1 MKLVHGSL
9 FSGFDAPSV
18 ASFQMG
24 WENAFHCEVNDFCN
38 IILKYWFPNSE
49 HYEDIAKTDFK
60 KWRGKIDILT
70 GGFPCQPFSVAGQRK
85 GTDDN
90 RYLWPQMLR
99 AIQEIQPTWVIGENV
114 AGILTMVQPGEET
127 EVANGYSIFEEDN
140 RKRVLLRQE
149 YVVET
154 ICQDLEREGYSIQPM
169 LIPACAVGAPHRRD
183 RVWFVAHRTNA
194 GTEDVRREWKNT
206 ILSDGTAPNSNIYG
220 QRFGEDKQK
229 LDTRSEAK
237 TDNSTGCKNGF
248 APIAGSKRCCGRCDN
263 REERCVYNDRERNS
277 EENKWK
283 RDKWQHWTGE
293 DGSVASNSQ
302 CQGSRQVHEEIQ
314 SEKPDG
320 DSTDRNGHEWDAA
333 YSDCE
338 KLQKRFKAGRRS
350 DAKKDGTGM
359 VNGTERFGG
368 LQYAP
373 DSYNKRLQGFNV
385 SQWNDTEKRQIE
397 ERCSKQYSCH
407 DRSTLPTKDWE
418 DFPTQS
424 PVCSRDDGLSF
435 DVDSLTIPFTR
446 WRQESIKG
454 YGNAIVPQVILEIYK
469 AIEDIEQLALQSNE
483 K

>member
-9 FSGFDAPSV
+9 FSGFDAPSL

-24 WENAFHCEVNDFCN
+24 WENAFHCEINNFCN
-38 IILKYWFPNSE
+38 AILKYWFPNSE
-49 HYEDIAKTDFK
+49 HYEDISRTDFR

-90 RYLWPQMLR
+90 RYLWSQMLR
-99 AIQEIQPTWVIGENV
+99 AIQEIQPTWVVGENV
-114 AGILTMVQPGEET
+114 AGILTIVQPGEEV
-127 EVANGYSIFEEDN
+127 EVANGCSIFEEDN

-154 ICQDLEREGYSIQPM
+154 ICQALEREGYSIQPI

-194 GTEDVRREWKNT
+194 GIEDVRREWENT
-206 ILSDGTAPNSNIYG
+206 ILSDGTAPNSDIYG
-220 QRFGEDKQK
+220 RRFGKGEQK
-229 LDTRSEAK
+229 PDSRSEGK
-237 TDNSTGCKNGF
+237 TDNSTGCKNGP

-263 REERCVYNDRERNS
+263 REERCIYNDRERNS

-283 RDKWQHWTGE
+283 RDKWQHRTGE
-293 DGSVASNSQ
+293 DGSTASNSQ

-333 YSDCE
+333 YSDSE

-350 DAKKDGTGM
+350 DTKK
-359 VNGTERFGG
+359 NGTRMDNGIERSGG

-373 DSYNKRLQGFNV
+373 DSDNKRLQGFHV
-385 SQWNDTEKRQIE
+385 SQWDDAEKREIE
-397 ERCSKQYSCH
+397 ERYSKQYSCD
-407 DRSTLPTKDWE
+407 DRGTLPTTDWE
-418 DFPTQS
+418 DFPTQP
-424 PVCSRDDGLSF
+424 PVCSRDDGLPF
-435 DVDSLTIPFTR
+435 DVDSLTIPFTK
-446 WRQESIKG
+446 WKQESIKG

-469 AIEDIEQLALQSNE
+469 AIEEVEKLALQPNAE
-483 K
+483 

>member
-1 MKLVHGSL
+1 
-9 FSGFDAPSV
+9 
-18 ASFQMG
+18 MG
-24 WENAFHCEVNDFCN
+24 WENAFHCEINNFCN
-38 IILKYWFPNSE
+38 AILKYWFPNSE
-49 HYEDIAKTDFK
+49 HYEDISRTDFR

-90 RYLWPQMLR
+90 RYLWSQMLR
-99 AIQEIQPTWVIGENV
+99 AIQEIQPTWVVGENV
-114 AGILTMVQPGEET
+114 AGILTMVQPGEEV
-127 EVANGYSIFEEDN
+127 EVANGCSIFEEDN

-154 ICQDLEREGYSIQPM
+154 ICQALEREGYSIQPI

-194 GTEDVRREWKNT
+194 GIEDVRREWENT
-206 ILSDGTAPNSNIYG
+206 ILSDGTAPNSDIYG
-220 QRFGEDKQK
+220 RRFGKGEQK
-229 LDTRSEAK
+229 PDSRSEGK
-237 TDNSTGCKNGF
+237 TDNSTGCKNGP

-263 REERCVYNDRERNS
+263 REERCIYNDRERNS

-283 RDKWQHWTGE
+283 RDKWQHRTGE
-293 DGSVASNSQ
+293 DGSTASNSQ

-333 YSDCE
+333 YSDSE

-350 DAKKDGTGM
+350 DTKK
-359 VNGTERFGG
+359 NGTRMDNGIERSGG

-373 DSYNKRLQGFNV
+373 DSDNKRLQGFHV
-385 SQWNDTEKRQIE
+385 SQWDDAEKREIE
-397 ERCSKQYSCH
+397 ERYSKQYSCD
-407 DRSTLPTKDWE
+407 DRGTLPTTDWE
-418 DFPTQS
+418 DFPTQP
-424 PVCSRDDGLSF
+424 PVCSRDDGLPF
-435 DVDSLTIPFTR
+435 DVDSLTIPFTK
-446 WRQESIKG
+446 WKQESIKG

-469 AIEDIEQLALQSNE
+469 AIEEVEKLALQPNAE
-483 K
+483 

>member
-1 MKLVHGSL
+1 MRLVHGSL
-9 FSGFDAPSV
+9 FSGFDAPSI

-38 IILKYWFPNSE
+38 MILKYWFPNSE

-127 EVANGYSIFEEDN
+127 EVANGCSIFEEDN

-206 ILSDGTAPNSNIYG
+206 ILSDGTAPNP
-220 QRFGEDKQK
+220 
-229 LDTRSEAK
+229 
-237 TDNSTGCKNGF
+237 DNRTGSKNGS
-248 APIAGSKRCCGRCDN
+248 APITSSERCCGWCDN
-263 REERCVYNDRERNS
+263 REERCIYNDRERNS

-283 RDKWQHWTGE
+283 RDKWQHRTGT
-293 DGSVASNSQ
+293 DGSVASDSQ
-302 CQGSRQVHEEIQ
+302 YQRSRQVHEEIQ

-320 DSTDRNGHEWDAA
+320 DSINRNGYEWDVA
-333 YSDCE
+333 YSDSE
-338 KLQKRFKAGRRS
+338 KLQKRIKAGRRS
-350 DAKKDGTGM
+350 DTKKDGTRM
-359 VNGTERFGG
+359 DNGFERFSG
-368 LQYAP
+368 LQNAP
-373 DSYNKRLQGFNV
+373 DSDNKRLQGFHV
-385 SQWNDTEKRQIE
+385 SQWDDANKREIE
-397 ERCSKQYSCH
+397 ERCIKQYSCD
-407 DRSTLPTKDWE
+407 DRGTLPTKDWE
-418 DFPTQS
+418 NFPTQ
-424 PVCSRDDGLSF
+424 PPICSRDDGLPF
-435 DVDSLTIPFTR
+435 DVDSLTIPFTK

-469 AIEDIEQLALQSNE
+469 AIEEVEQLALQSNAE
-483 K
+483 

>member
-9 FSGFDAPSV
+9 FSGFDAPSI

-114 AGILTMVQPGEET
+114 AGILTMVQPGEEA
-127 EVANGYSIFEEDN
+127 EVASGCSIFDEDN

-149 YVVET
+149 YVIET
-154 ICQDLEREGYSIQPM
+154 ICQDLEREGYSVQPM

-206 ILSDGTAPNSNIYG
+206 ILSDGTASNS
-220 QRFGEDKQK
+220 
-229 LDTRSEAK
+229 
-237 TDNSTGCKNGF
+237 DNSIGCKNGP

-263 REERCVYNDRERNS
+263 REERCIYNDQERNS

-283 RDKWQHWTGE
+283 RDKWQHRTGA

-333 YSDCE
+333 YSYSE
-338 KLQKRFKAGRRS
+338 KLQKRFKAGRRP
-350 DAKKDGTGM
+350 DTKKDGTGM
-359 VNGTERFGG
+359 DNGSERFGG

-373 DSYNKRLQGFNV
+373 DSDNKRLQGFHA
-385 SQWNDTEKRQIE
+385 SQWDDAEKREIE
-397 ERCSKQYSCH
+397 ERCSKQYSC
-407 DRSTLPTKDWE
+407 DDGRTLPTKNWE
-418 DFPTQS
+418 DFPTQP

-435 DVDSLTIPFTR
+435 DVDSLTIPFTK

-469 AIEDIEQLALQSNE
+469 TIEEVEKLALQSNAE
-483 K
+483 

>member
-9 FSGFDAPSV
+9 FSGFDAPSL

-24 WENAFHCEVNDFCN
+24 WENAFHCEINNFCN
-38 IILKYWFPNSE
+38 AILKYWFPNSE
-49 HYEDIAKTDFK
+49 HYEDISRTDFR

-90 RYLWPQMLR
+90 RYLWSQMLR
-99 AIQEIQPTWVIGENV
+99 AIQEIQPTWVVGENV
-114 AGILTMVQPGEET
+114 AGILTMVQPGEEV
-127 EVANGYSIFEEDN
+127 EVANGCSIFEEDN

-154 ICQDLEREGYSIQPM
+154 ICQALEREGYSIQPI

-194 GTEDVRREWKNT
+194 GIEDVRREWENT
-206 ILSDGTAPNSNIYG
+206 ILSDGTAPNSDIYG
-220 QRFGEDKQK
+220 RRFGKGEQK
-229 LDTRSEAK
+229 PDSRSEGK
-237 TDNSTGCKNGF
+237 TDNSTGCKNGP

-263 REERCVYNDRERNS
+263 REERCIYNDRERNS

-283 RDKWQHWTGE
+283 RDKWQHRTGE
-293 DGSVASNSQ
+293 DGSTASNSQ

-333 YSDCE
+333 YSDSE

-350 DAKKDGTGM
+350 DTKK
-359 VNGTERFGG
+359 NGTRMDNGIERSGG

-373 DSYNKRLQGFNV
+373 DSDNKRLQGFHV
-385 SQWNDTEKRQIE
+385 SQWDDAEKREIE
-397 ERCSKQYSCH
+397 ERYSKQYSCD
-407 DRSTLPTKDWE
+407 DRGTLPTTDWE
-418 DFPTQS
+418 DFPTQP
-424 PVCSRDDGLSF
+424 PVCSRDDGLPF
-435 DVDSLTIPFTR
+435 DVDSLTIPFTK
-446 WRQESIKG
+446 WKQESIKG

-469 AIEDIEQLALQSNE
+469 AIEEVEKLALQPNAE
-483 K
+483 

>member
-9 FSGFDAPSV
+9 FSGFDAPSI
-18 ASFQMG
+18 ASFWMG

-206 ILSDGTAPNSNIYG
+206 ILSDGTAPNA
-220 QRFGEDKQK
+220 R
-229 LDTRSEAK
+229 
-237 TDNSTGCKNGF
+237 
-248 APIAGSKRCCGRCDN
+248 SKRCSSRCDN
-263 REERCVYNDRERNS
+263 REERCIYNDREWNS

-283 RDKWQHWTGE
+283 WDQWQHRTGA
-293 DGSVASNSQ
+293 DGTVTSDSQ

-320 DSTDRNGHEWDAA
+320 DSTDRNGHEWNAA
-333 YSDCE
+333 YSDSE
-338 KLQKRFKAGRRS
+338 KLQKRFKTGRRS
-350 DAKKDGTGM
+350 DTKKDGTGM
-359 VNGTERFGG
+359 DDGAERFGS
-368 LQYAP
+368 LRYAP
-373 DSYNKRLQGFNV
+373 DSENKRLQDFNV
-385 SQWNDTEKRQIE
+385 SQWDGAEEREIE
-397 ERCSKQYSCH
+397 ERCSKQYSCD
-407 DRSTLPTKDWE
+407 DRGTLSTKDWE
-418 DFPTQS
+418 NFPTQP

-469 AIEDIEQLALQSNE
+469 AIEEIEQLAFKSNE
-483 K
+483 E

>member
-9 FSGFDAPSV
+9 FSGFDAPSL

-24 WENAFHCEVNDFCN
+24 WENVFHCEVNGFCN

-49 HYEDIAKTDFK
+49 HYEDISKTDFK

-114 AGILTMVQPGEET
+114 AGILTMVQSGEET
-127 EVANGYSIFEEDN
+127 EVANGCSIFEEDN

-154 ICQDLEREGYSIQPM
+154 ICQDLEREGYSIQPI

-194 GTEDVRREWKNT
+194 GTEDVRRAWENT
-206 ILSDGTAPNSNIYG
+206 ILSDGTAPNS
-220 QRFGEDKQK
+220 
-229 LDTRSEAK
+229 
-237 TDNSTGCKNGF
+237 DNSTGCKNGP
-248 APIAGSKRCCGRCDN
+248 ASITSSKRCCGRCDN
-263 REERCVYNDRERNS
+263 REERCIYNDRERNS

-283 RDKWQHWTGE
+283 RDKWQHRTGE

-333 YSDCE
+333 YSDSE

-350 DAKKDGTGM
+350 DTKK
-359 VNGTERFGG
+359 NGTRMDNGIERSGG

-373 DSYNKRLQGFNV
+373 NSDNKRLQGFNV
-385 SQWNDTEKRQIE
+385 SQWDDAEKREIE
-397 ERCSKQYSCH
+397 ERYSKQYPCD
-407 DRSTLPTKDWE
+407 DRGALPTTDWE
-418 DFPTQS
+418 NFPTQP
-424 PVCSRDDGLSF
+424 PVCSRDDGLPF
-435 DVDSLTIPFTR
+435 DVDSLTIPFTK

-469 AIEDIEQLALQSNE
+469 AIEEVEKLALQSNAE
-483 K
+483 

>member
-9 FSGFDAPSV
+9 FSGFDAPSL

-24 WENAFHCEVNDFCN
+24 WENVFHCEVNGFCN

-49 HYEDIAKTDFK
+49 HYEDISKTDFK

-114 AGILTMVQPGEET
+114 AGILTMVQSGEET
-127 EVANGYSIFEEDN
+127 EVANGCSIFEEDN

-154 ICQDLEREGYSIQPM
+154 ICQDLEREGYSIQPI

-194 GTEDVRREWKNT
+194 GTEDVRRAWENT
-206 ILSDGTAPNSNIYG
+206 ILSDGTAPNS
-220 QRFGEDKQK
+220 
-229 LDTRSEAK
+229 
-237 TDNSTGCKNGF
+237 DNSTGCKNGP
-248 APIAGSKRCCGRCDN
+248 ASITSSKRCCGRCDN
-263 REERCVYNDRERNS
+263 REERCIYNDRERNS

-283 RDKWQHWTGE
+283 RDKWQHRTGE

-320 DSTDRNGHEWDAA
+320 ECTDRNGHEWDAA
-333 YSDCE
+333 YSDSE

-350 DAKKDGTGM
+350 HTKK
-359 VNGTERFGG
+359 NGTRMDNGIERSGG

-373 DSYNKRLQGFNV
+373 DSDNKRLQGFNV
-385 SQWNDTEKRQIE
+385 SQWDDAEKREIE
-397 ERCSKQYSCH
+397 ERYSKQYSCD
-407 DRSTLPTKDWE
+407 DRGTLPTTDWE
-418 DFPTQS
+418 DFPTQP
-424 PVCSRDDGLSF
+424 PVCSRDDGLPF
-435 DVDSLTIPFTR
+435 DVDSLTIPFTK

-469 AIEDIEQLALQSNE
+469 AIEEIEKLALQSNE
-483 K
+483 E

>member
-9 FSGFDAPSV
+9 FSGFDAPSL

-24 WENAFHCEVNDFCN
+24 WENVFHCEVNGFCN

-49 HYEDIAKTDFK
+49 HYEDISKTDFK

-114 AGILTMVQPGEET
+114 AGILTMVQSGEET
-127 EVANGYSIFEEDN
+127 EVANGCSIFEEDN

-154 ICQDLEREGYSIQPM
+154 ICQDLEREGYSIQPI

-183 RVWFVAHRTNA
+183 RMWFVAHRTNA
-194 GTEDVRREWKNT
+194 GTEDVRRAWENT
-206 ILSDGTAPNSNIYG
+206 ILSDGTAPNS
-220 QRFGEDKQK
+220 
-229 LDTRSEAK
+229 
-237 TDNSTGCKNGF
+237 DNSTGCKNGP
-248 APIAGSKRCCGRCDN
+248 ASITSSKRCCGRCDN
-263 REERCVYNDRERNS
+263 REERCIYNDRERNS

-283 RDKWQHWTGE
+283 RDKWQHRTGE

-333 YSDCE
+333 YSDSE

-350 DAKKDGTGM
+350 HTKK
-359 VNGTERFGG
+359 NGTRMDNGIERSGG

-373 DSYNKRLQGFNV
+373 DSDNKRLQGFNV
-385 SQWNDTEKRQIE
+385 SQWDDAEKREIE
-397 ERCSKQYSCH
+397 ERYSKQYSCD
-407 DRSTLPTKDWE
+407 DRGTLPTTDWE
-418 DFPTQS
+418 DFPTQP
-424 PVCSRDDGLSF
+424 PVCSRDDGLPF
-435 DVDSLTIPFTR
+435 DVDSLTIPFTK

-469 AIEDIEQLALQSNE
+469 AIEEIEKLALQSNE
-483 K
+483 E

>member
-9 FSGFDAPSV
+9 FSGFDAPSI
-18 ASFQMG
+18 ASFRMG

-49 HYEDIAKTDFK
+49 YYDDIARTDFK
-60 KWRGKIDILT
+60 KWRGKIDVLT

-114 AGILTMVQPGEET
+114 AGILTMVQPGEEI
-127 EVANGYSIFEEDN
+127 EVANGRSIFEEDN

-206 ILSDGTAPNSNIYG
+206 ILSDGTAPN
-220 QRFGEDKQK
+220 
-229 LDTRSEAK
+229 
-237 TDNSTGCKNGF
+237 
-248 APIAGSKRCCGRCDN
+248 AGGKRCCGRCDN
-263 REERCVYNDRERNS
+263 REERCIYNNRERNS

-283 RDKWQHWTGE
+283 RDKWQHRACE
-293 DGSVASNSQ
+293 DGTVTSDSQ
-302 CQGSRQVHEEIQ
+302 CQGSGQVHEEIQ
-314 SEKPDG
+314 SEKSDG
-320 DSTDRNGHEWDAA
+320 DSTDCNGHEWDAA
-333 YSDCE
+333 YSDSE
-338 KLQKRFKAGRRS
+338 KLQKRFKTGRRT
-350 DAKKDGTGM
+350 DKKKDGTGM
-359 VNGTERFGG
+359 DDGIERFGS

-373 DSYNKRLQGFNV
+373 DSDNKRLQDFNV
-385 SQWNDTEKRQIE
+385 SQGDDAEEREIE
-397 ERCSKQYSCH
+397 ERCSKQYSCD
-407 DRSTLPTKDWE
+407 DRGTLPTKEWE
-418 DFPTQS
+418 NFPTQP
-424 PVCSRDDGLSF
+424 PVCSRDDGLPF
-435 DVDSLTIPFTR
+435 DVDSLTIPFTI

-454 YGNAIVPQVILEIYK
+454 YGNTIVPQVILELYK
-469 AIEDIEQLALQSNE
+469 VIEEIEQLALKSNE

>member
-9 FSGFDAPSV
+9 FSGFDAPSL

-24 WENAFHCEVNDFCN
+24 WENVFHCEVNGFCN

-49 HYEDIAKTDFK
+49 HYEDISKTDFK

-114 AGILTMVQPGEET
+114 AGILTMVQSGEET
-127 EVANGYSIFEEDN
+127 EVANGCSIFEEDN

-154 ICQDLEREGYSIQPM
+154 ICQDLEREGYSIQPI

-194 GTEDVRREWKNT
+194 GTEDVRRAWENT
-206 ILSDGTAPNSNIYG
+206 ILSDGTAPNS
-220 QRFGEDKQK
+220 
-229 LDTRSEAK
+229 
-237 TDNSTGCKNGF
+237 DNSTGCKNGP
-248 APIAGSKRCCGRCDN
+248 ASITSSKRCCGRCDN
-263 REERCVYNDRERNS
+263 REERCIYNDRERNS

-283 RDKWQHWTGE
+283 RDKWQHRTGE

-333 YSDCE
+333 YSDSE

-350 DAKKDGTGM
+350 HTKK
-359 VNGTERFGG
+359 NGTRMDNGIERSGG

-373 DSYNKRLQGFNV
+373 DSDNKRLQGFNV
-385 SQWNDTEKRQIE
+385 SQWDDAEKREIE
-397 ERCSKQYSCH
+397 ERYSKQYSCD
-407 DRSTLPTKDWE
+407 DRGTLPTTDWE
-418 DFPTQS
+418 DFPTQP
-424 PVCSRDDGLSF
+424 PVCSRDDGLPF
-435 DVDSLTIPFTR
+435 DVDSLTIPFTK

-469 AIEDIEQLALQSNE
+469 AIEEIEKLALQSNE
-483 K
+483 E

>member
-9 FSGFDAPSV
+9 FSGFDAPSL

-24 WENAFHCEVNDFCN
+24 WENVFHCEVNGFCN

-49 HYEDIAKTDFK
+49 HYEDISKTDFK

-114 AGILTMVQPGEET
+114 AGILTMVQPGEEV
-127 EVANGYSIFEEDN
+127 EVANGCSIFEEDN

-154 ICQDLEREGYSIQPM
+154 ICQDLEREGYSIQPI

-194 GTEDVRREWKNT
+194 GTEDVRRAWENT
-206 ILSDGTAPNSNIYG
+206 ILSDGTAPNS
-220 QRFGEDKQK
+220 
-229 LDTRSEAK
+229 
-237 TDNSTGCKNGF
+237 DNSTGCKNGP
-248 APIAGSKRCCGRCDN
+248 ASITSSKRCCGRCDN
-263 REERCVYNDRERNS
+263 REERCIYNDRERNS

-283 RDKWQHWTGE
+283 RDKWQHRTGE

-333 YSDCE
+333 YSDSE

-350 DAKKDGTGM
+350 HTKK
-359 VNGTERFGG
+359 NGTRMDNGIERSGG

-373 DSYNKRLQGFNV
+373 DSDNKRLQGFHV
-385 SQWNDTEKRQIE
+385 SQWDDAEKREIE
-397 ERCSKQYSCH
+397 ERYSKQYSCD
-407 DRSTLPTKDWE
+407 DRGTLPTTDWE
-418 DFPTQS
+418 DFPTQP
-424 PVCSRDDGLSF
+424 PVCSRDDGLPF
-435 DVDSLTIPFTR
+435 DVDSLTIPFTK

-469 AIEDIEQLALQSNE
+469 AIEEIEKLALQSNE
-483 K
+483 E